1 MIEGGYYMKAR
12 KIQESEISTAPPHV
26 REIWDLLL
34 MKCNY
39 LDKDKFKKGD
49 CFVSYSQ
56 IQEDLS
62 WYVGWRKHSYTRGQ
76 CETAMK
82 WLRKKLMITTRKTT
96 RGIIVTVCRYEYYQ
110 NAKNYEN
117 HKENFTKPTGEPQTC
132 YTILEERE
140 ERKKEPNILFIEFW
154 DSYGKKVGA
163 KNKCEKKWLAL
174 EDEERQKIID
184 TLPSFL
190 SSISEKKFV
199 PHPETYLN
207 QRRWEDDIQKEV
219 VSTKPVTTSD
229 IYMRE
234 HLRQKKEW
242 EDRNG

>member
-1 MIEGGYYMKAR
+1 M
-12 KIQESEISTAPPHV
+12 
-26 REIWDLLL
+26 
-34 MKCNY
+34 
-39 LDKDKFKKGD
+39 
-49 CFVSYSQ
+49 
-56 IQEDLS
+56 
-62 WYVGWRKHSYTRGQ
+62 
-76 CETAMK
+76 
-82 WLRKKLMITTRKTT
+82 
-96 RGIIVTVCRYEYYQ
+96 
-110 NAKNYEN
+110 
-117 HKENFTKPTGEPQTC
+117 
-132 YTILEERE
+132 
-140 ERKKEPNILFIEFW
+140 FIEFW
-154 DSYGKKVGA
+154 DFYGKKVGA

-174 EDEERQKIID
+174 TDEERQEIID